1 MSEQMRTALAVS
13 ALVVAVLGWTPIGEA
28 ARDAVFPPNSVGTA
42 QLRGNAVTSPK
53 IRNGSVA
60 GIDIQK
66 RTITGV
72 HVKQGSLVAGNFKAG
87 QLPAG
92 PKGEKGD
99 KGADGT
105 VAAYT
110 RQTGTGAL
118 QSLTTSQATLVSLAL
133 PAGRYAIVGRIQIS
147 WEPGSASYFGI
158 CRLVA
163 GAKVD
168 LVQVSGEGVHNDIG
182 TLSLL
187 VDFPAAANVSL
198 TCADLAGSQ
207 ARWSKARLTAIEAN
221 RIVEQ

>member
-28 ARDAVFPPNSVGTA
+28 AREAVFPPNSVGTA

-66 RTITGV
+66 RAITAV
-72 HVKQGSLVAGNFKAG
+72 HVKQGSLVAASFKAG

-92 PKGEKGD
+92 PKGDKGD

-110 RQTGTGAL
+110 KQTGTGVL
-118 QSLTTSQATLVSLAL
+118 QPLTTAATPLVSLAL
-133 PAGRYAIVGRIQIS
+133 PAGRYALFGRVQIS
-147 WEPGSASYFGI
+147 WDPVDASYFGT
-158 CRLVA
+158 CRVI
-163 GAKVD
+163 GGGKED
-168 LVQVSGEGVHNDIG
+168 LVQVSGAGAENGVASMN
-182 TLSLL
+182 LL
-187 VDFPAAANVSL
+187 VDLPAAATVSL
-198 TCADLAGSQ
+198 VCADLAAAES
-207 ARWSKARLTAIEAN
+207 RWSKARLTAVQAN